1 MAYTV
6 SIFREDAPITADELL
21 AVDGAEKFT
30 FPGITNPKTGMT
42 LSMGN
47 MICSPITVRS
57 SRSAKADSKQNAAMK
72 IPPISSVPLQKHSV
86 LSYRAKRANITDT
99 PHIISDRQEVDK

>member
-6 SIFREDAPITADELL
+6 SIFRENAPITADELL

-47 MICSPITVRS
+47 NDMF
-57 SRSAKADSKQNAAMK
+57 
-72 IPPISSVPLQKHSV
+72 
-86 LSYRAKRANITDT
+86 SYNGAVFTLRKGRLEAECRHEDT
-99 PHIISDRQEVDK
+99 PDILRPLAEALGAVIQGEEGEYY